1 MNLVDFVKEN
11 EKVIKLVKDRTPGQ
25 QDVDMYYGTL
35 DVATARFHSILLK
48 ISQDRLAEE
57 RLKNDV
63 EFCFKAIQDFY
74 KNVQRYRFWPF
85 FTKPFIKIVL
95 HGIGIKR
102 IPEIKKLLNRL
113 KHQKEFFHH
122 GDDTV

>member
-11 EKVIKLVKDRTPGQ
+11 EKVIRMIKDRVPGRD
-25 QDVDMYYGTL
+25 DVDMYYGTL
-35 DVATARFHSILLK
+35 DVATARFHTILLK
-48 ISQDRLAEE
+48 ISQDRLAEQ
-57 RLKNDV
+57 RLRQDV

-85 FTKPFIKIVL
+85 FTKPFIKLVL
-95 HGIGIKR
+95 HGIGTKR

-113 KHQKEFFHH
+113 EHQKEFFHH

>member
-11 EKVIKLVKDRTPGQ
+11 EKIVRMVKDRTPGQ

-85 FTKPFIKIVL
+85 FTRPFIKIVL
-95 HGIGIKR
+95 HGIGVKR

-113 KHQKEFFHH
+113 EHQKEFYHH

>member
-11 EKVIKLVKDRTPGQ
+11 EKVIRLVKDRVPGRD
-25 QDVDMYYGTL
+25 DVDMYYGTL

-85 FTKPFIKIVL
+85 FTKPFIKMVL
-95 HGIGIKR
+95 HGIGTKR

-113 KHQKEFFHH
+113 EHQKEFFHH

>member
-11 EKVIKLVKDRTPGQ
+11 EKVIRMIRDRVPGRD
-25 QDVDMYYGTL
+25 DVDMYYGTL
-35 DVATARFHSILLK
+35 DVATARFHTILLK
-48 ISQDRLAEE
+48 ISQDRLAEQ
-57 RLKNDV
+57 RLRQDV

-85 FTKPFIKIVL
+85 FTKPFIKLVL
-95 HGIGIKR
+95 HGIGTKR

-113 KHQKEFFHH
+113 EHQKEFFHH